1 MKSAQRE
8 AFPADMCNLT
18 TEKRETC
25 WNEKPLEDVEHL
37 SQGDIQ
43 WHFNPSAS
51 PHFGGIWVKV
61 RVRVSLRVRVR
72 EPLVHNRP
80 LTKVSS
86 ESGLEAITPNHFLIS
101 CANPLL
107 PCGVYS
113 GKEISSKKRCRQK
126 LTAEAELNL
135 EISNL
140 EENAGKVKSLFVITA
155 ALWAESCRRR
165 KKYPRKT
172 YGWGQPRGT
181 LQAEP
186 FVTVHMLCTV

>member
-1 MKSAQRE
+1 MKPAQRE
-8 AFPADMCNLT
+8 AFPANMCNLT

-25 WNEKPLEDVEHL
+25 WSEKPLEDVEHL

-43 WHFNPSAS
+43 CHFNPSAS

-72 EPLVHNRP
+72 EPLINNRP

-86 ESGLEAITPNHFLIS
+86 ESGLEAITPNHFLTS

-113 GKEISSKKRCRQK
+113 GKEISSKKRSRQK
-126 LTAEAELNL
+126 QVVVNQVLSRWLIECLPAQTEICHPTISALVIWPWLSTRKPKE
-135 EISNL
+135 EISPSL
-140 EENAGKVKSLFVITA
+140 VSQGFFLGKMTQSLFM
-155 ALWAESCRRR
+155 
-165 KKYPRKT
+165 K
-172 YGWGQPRGT
+172 
-181 LQAEP
+181 
-186 FVTVHMLCTV
+186 